1 MGLETSLSVCWEPA
15 GVSLPLPLAFFWA
28 ASVRHKLLD
37 IPDDCLI
44 VYTPLPSLDCTLS
57 GCSVQV
63 SLFPLN
69 SQPSFTA
76 TRQSSPA
83 LEKLVPR
90 LFPSFPANLTTTD
103 PSTARASFSPVSSHP
118 EKPKASFPSLVGP
131 RPASP
136 SLSLGQNCHGLSL
149 RSLFFAVSVIVAAI
163 ALSGVLRLRRR
174 KSHCTVPWSFDQ
186 VLWSEPSCAAKTKS
200 ATISP
205 PLPAF

>member
-1 MGLETSLSVCWEPA
+1 MSLFPSPKLSSGPLLSATNCSTFPTT
-15 GVSLPLPLAFFWA
+15 VSSPTLRY
-28 ASVRHKLLD
+28 RHW
-37 IPDDCLI
+37 IAHCL
-44 VYTPLPSLDCTLS
+44 
-57 GCSVQV
+57 VQV

-90 LFPSFPANLTTTD
+90 LFPSFPANLTTSD

-149 RSLFFAVSVIVAAI
+149 RSLFLVPRCFRHCRRHRALWRSSLTTPRI
-163 ALSGVLRLRRR
+163 AL
-174 KSHCTVPWSFDQ
+174 HCAVPWSFGQ
-186 VLWSEPSCAAKTKS
+186 VLWSELSCAAKTKS
-200 ATISP
+200 AIISP

>member
-1 MGLETSLSVCWEPA
+1 MSLFPSPK
-15 GVSLPLPLAFFWA
+15 FFWA

-37 IPDDCLI
+37 IPDNCLI
-44 VYTPLPSLDCTLS
+44 AYAPLPSLDCTLS
-57 GCSVQV
+57 GCLVQV

-90 LFPSFPANLTTTD
+90 LFPSFPANLPLNCKGFFLSHPV
-103 PSTARASFSPVSSHP
+103 PSNSHP

-136 SLSLGQNCHGLSL
+136 SLSLEQNFHGLSL
-149 RSLFFAVSVIVAAI
+149 RSLFLAASVIVAAI
-163 ALSGVLRLRRR
+163 ALSGALRLRRR
-174 KSHCTVPWSFDQ
+174 ESHCTVQWSFGR

>member
-1 MGLETSLSVCWEPA
+1 M
-15 GVSLPLPLAFFWA
+15 
-28 ASVRHKLLD
+28 
-37 IPDDCLI
+37 
-44 VYTPLPSLDCTLS
+44 
-57 GCSVQV
+57 
-63 SLFPLN
+63 SLFPSPKLSSGPLLSATN
-69 SQPSFTA
+69 CSTFPTTVSSSTLRYRHWIAHCLACRCKSHSSLLILSPLFTA

-90 LFPSFPANLTTTD
+90 LFPSFPANLTTSD

-136 SLSLGQNCHGLSL
+136 SLSLGQNCYGLSL
-149 RSLFFAVSVIVAAI
+149 RSLFLAVSVIVAAI

-174 KSHCTVPWSFDQ
+174 ESHCTVPWSFGQ
-186 VLWSEPSCAAKTKS
+186 VLWPEPSCAAKTKS